1 MDQFIEDNE
10 TIFLGFYTALVRT
23 RSSAKTV
30 NKKILEA
37 QNQYFQSVDR
47 KPNQDIE
54 TLTELLENAM
64 HKFHEASYA
73 LEQLWGIHN
82 YLQYSFLELETHPD
96 PDIWDQNDE
105 IVFMLS
111 SLLDQALFFWR
122 SFLDFYM
129 KYILCFITGEFEVHI
144 STNKFMSKLSNFIE
158 KNPQNFKAERIE
170 TYFREKVLCNTYDQ
184 NVREC
189 WGDLLRSLRDKTAHM
204 KLIKPKIV
212 SKANQKGFKVQYPT
226 INNQYYSGLIQREF
240 ENNAFEMLR
249 ELFPILYEFEW
260 IPGPFSRGMFG

>member
-1 MDQFIEDNE
+1 MDQFIKDNE
-10 TIFLGFYTALVRT
+10 TIFLGFYTAFIRT
-23 RSSAKTV
+23 RSSAGFV
-30 NKKILEA
+30 QKKILEA

-47 KPNQDIE
+47 KNNKDVEI
-54 TLTELLENAM
+54 LTELLENAM

-73 LEQLWGIHN
+73 LEQLWGVHN
-82 YLQYSFLELETHPD
+82 YLQYSVPELETHPD
-96 PDIWDQNDE
+96 IGDQNDE
-105 IVFMLS
+105 IIFMLS

-129 KYILCFITGEFEVHI
+129 KYILYFITGEFEVYI
-144 STNKFMSKLSNFIE
+144 STKKFKSGLSDFIE
-158 KNPQNFKAERIE
+158 KNPQNLKAERIE
-170 TYFREKVLCNTYDQ
+170 TYFREKVLRNTYDQ
-184 NVREC
+184 NEREC

-212 SKANQKGFKVQYPT
+212 LKANQKGVEVQYPT
-226 INNQYYSGLIQREF
+226 IINQYYSGLIQREF

-260 IPGPFSRGMFG
+260 IPGPFYRGMFD